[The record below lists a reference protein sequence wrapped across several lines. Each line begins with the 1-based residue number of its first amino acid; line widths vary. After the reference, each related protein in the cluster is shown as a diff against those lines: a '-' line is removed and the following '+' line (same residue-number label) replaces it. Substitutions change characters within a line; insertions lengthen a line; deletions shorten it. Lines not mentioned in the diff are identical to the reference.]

1 MPDTS
6 SYTSAGASGAQ
17 AYASGF
23 SSGASGITAA
33 LESSISGTQG
43 AGLGIW
49 QGAGTEGATNFISGV
64 ETGLT
69 GFDFTTSLGIDTAS
83 LTSTMTEAGTS
94 GGEAFTTALTETL
107 GAFEFAPESLGI
119 DPGVMQGIMRP
130 AGLAGG
136 VELTTSLTS
145 AITQNTGTVVAAAQK
160 LGDGVAN
167 AIRSGFNKA
176 KSAAI
181 SAMNSIKSSCVSS
194 AKSTANS
201 IKNAFE
207 KMSIRIPKPKIP
219 VVSVG
224 SASKTV
230 GTQSVSYPTFSV
242 SYHALGGIFDKAT
255 LLKDAQGGNHVVGE
269 SGAEAIL
276 PLDTLW
282 DKMSTILKSILSRDN
297 GSVVEQLLQRFE
309 SAGRRMSPAPAPVG
323 AGPGGETIYFSPTYN
338 LYGSATRQDAE
349 AAGRTTF
356 EEFKRFMERY
366 EKDKRRTRF

>member
-1 MPDTS
+1 
-6 SYTSAGASGAQ
+6 
-17 AYASGF
+17 
-23 SSGASGITAA
+23 
-33 LESSISGTQG
+33 
-43 AGLGIW
+43 
-49 QGAGTEGATNFISGV
+49 
-64 ETGLT
+64 
-69 GFDFTTSLGIDTAS
+69 
-83 LTSTMTEAGTS
+83 
-94 GGEAFTTALTETL
+94 
-107 GAFEFAPESLGI
+107 
-119 DPGVMQGIMRP
+119 
-130 AGLAGG
+130 

-160 LGDGVAN
+160 LGDGVYN
-167 AIRSGFNKA
+167 AIKSGFNKA
-176 KSAAI
+176 KSAAV

-194 AKSTANS
+194 AKSTAS
-201 IKNAFE
+201 QIKSAFE
-207 KMSIRIPKPKIP
+207 KMSIKIPKPKIP

-282 DKMSTILKSILSRDN
+282 DKMSTILKSILSRNDN
-297 GSVVEQLLQRFE
+297 SVVEQLLQRFE
-309 SAGRRMSPAPAPVG
+309 SASRRMNPAPAPVG